1 MTEQQKGI
9 TALLI
14 IFVALLAI
22 IGLYQAAQPTDNRTK
37 CIAIEN
43 DNRFGGVSYEDKD
56 FYEKHCALH
65 DLPHR

>member
-9 TALLI
+9 TAPLI

-22 IGLYQAAQPTDNRTK
+22 IWLYQAAQPTDYRTK

-43 DNRFGGVSYEDKD
+43 DNRFGVVSYEDKD

-65 DLPHR
+65 DLPNR